1 MILARVDLLLQM
13 QLPISRSRLQ
23 NYRKGEA
30 YAVEKGTRIEDS
42 LKNIYKAIENIILTT
57 DNRKYIH
64 KITVFEKYGRPQY
77 FTGVISLGSIV
88 DELMEGLKEMFP
100 DSKIIL
106 DQSASNITIDWS

>member
-1 MILARVDLLLQM
+1 M
-13 QLPISRSRLQ
+13 QLPITKARLQ

-30 YAVEKGTRIEDS
+30 YVVEKGTRIEDS

-57 DNRKYIH
+57 NNSKYIH

-88 DELMEGLKEMFP
+88 NELMEGLKEMFP
-100 DSKIIL
+100 DSKITI
-106 DQSASNITIDWS
+106 DTSGSNITIDWS